1 MKKNLVLLLL
11 LFSKITFAQLAGTV
25 TDTKGN
31 ALAFV
36 SILISNTYIS
46 TTTNEQGN
54 YILKSKTPTKNV
66 VNFQY
71 LGYKTKKQIV
81 DFEIKDQKLDV
92 QLEEENIELKEVLI
106 SSKND
111 LANGIIKNAI
121 SSKKENSE
129 KTNRFTSGFYSRG
142 IIRIKEAPKKILG
155 QKFDAFDEILDSTRS
170 GIIYLS
176 ETVSKITFQKPDKL
190 KEIIIASK
198 VSGKD
203 NGFSFNNA
211 ASVNYDFYENYI
223 PFNKNMISPIAANA
237 FNYYKYKLEGT
248 FYDDNK
254 RQINKIKVTPK
265 RAAEP
270 AFEGYLYIVEDSWAI
285 YAVDLSIKGS
295 QVDSPALDNLT
306 IKQSFNYNSE
316 NTTWIKNT
324 QTIDFVFGIFTLK
337 ANGRFTY
344 VYNNFEFPSS
354 FEKKTF
360 TREILK
366 FEQNANKKDD
376 DFWNKIRPVPLTIEE
391 SSDYLK
397 KEILQTKKK
406 SQKYLDSIDAKHNK
420 FGFDDIL
427 MGYSNNNTFEK
438 RYFNYDGFIKGINY
452 NTVQGW
458 RLSTGLSLVK
468 TNEEKRTF
476 SRISTNI
483 DFGLSEKKLRGT
495 IGYFN
500 KFNNQNQSQ
509 IKVLAGGSAAQ
520 FNDETPTGTIFNSLS
535 TLFIKENFIKLY
547 ERNFAE
553 ASCTQEVLNGL
564 TLIGKID
571 YSERKPL
578 FNTTDYSF
586 FEKNKIFRS
595 NNPLLPLDNTSP
607 AIEKHNLVKVSFT
620 AQINFGQEYWL
631 RPDGKFN
638 IRNKK
643 FPSLILGLQK
653 ALGGTEKKYNFE
665 KLSAQILY
673 NLALGNKG
681 ELYTNFKIGKFLN
694 AKNISFVDYKH
705 FDGNEGNVAAAIRY
719 TNTFNLLPYYTAS
732 TNNSYIEF
740 HAEHDDKG
748 FIANKIPLLNKLKTN
763 IIFGYHNLAVPK
775 RSPYHEFS
783 IGLDNLG
790 FGKFKMLRLDYFRA
804 YQNGYRG
811 DVIVIGLKFLN
822 FLQE

>member
-1 MKKNLVLLLL
+1 MKKLPLLLLL
-11 LFSKITFAQLAGTV
+11 LFSIKNFAQVTGKV
-25 TDTKGN
+25 TDINGN
-31 ALAFV
+31 PLPFV
-36 SILISNTYIS
+36 SVLISNTYIG

-66 VNFQY
+66 VVFQY
-71 LGYKTKKQIV
+71 LGYKTKKQTI

-92 QLEEENIELKEVLI
+92 VLEEENIALNEVVI
-106 SSKND
+106 TSKKN

-121 SSKKENSE
+121 ASKKENSE
-129 KTNRFTSGFYSRG
+129 KTNRFTADFYSRG
-142 IIRIKEAPKKILG
+142 IIRIKDAPKKILG
-155 QKFDAFDEILDSTRS
+155 QKFDSFDEILDSTRT

-190 KEIIIASK
+190 KETIIASK

-211 ASVNYDFYENYI
+211 ASANYDFYENYI
-223 PFNKNMISPIAANA
+223 PFNKNMISPIADNA

-248 FYDDNK
+248 FFDDNNK
-254 RQINKIKVTPK
+254 QINKVKVTPK
-265 RAAEP
+265 RLAEP
-270 AFEGYLYIVEDSWAI
+270 ALEGYLYIVEDSWAI

-295 QVDSPALDNLT
+295 QIDSPALDIMT

-316 NTTWIKNT
+316 NNIWIKNT
-324 QTIDFVFGIFTLK
+324 QTLDFVFGIFTLK

-344 VYNNFEFPSS
+344 VYNNFDFPKS

-366 FEQNANKKDD
+366 FEENANKKDD
-376 DFWNKIRPVPLTIEE
+376 DFWNKIRPVPLTLEE
-391 SSDYLK
+391 SSDYFK
-397 KEILQTKKK
+397 KELLQTKKK

-420 FGFDDIL
+420 FSVADVL
-427 MGYSNNNTFEK
+427 MGYSNNNTFKK
-438 RYFNYDGFIKGINY
+438 RFFNYDGFIKGINF

-458 RLSTGLSLVK
+458 KLTTGFSLVK
-468 TNEEKRTF
+468 TNEDKRTF
-476 SRISTNI
+476 SKISSNI
-483 DFGLSEKKLRGT
+483 DYGLSEKNLRAT
-495 IGYFN
+495 IGYYN
-500 KFNNQNQSQ
+500 KFNNQNRSQ
-509 IKVLAGGSAAQ
+509 IKALAGSSASQ

-535 TLFIKENFIKLY
+535 TLFLRENFIKLY

-553 ASCTQEVLNGL
+553 ASFSQEIINGL
-564 TLIGKID
+564 ILNTKVD

-578 FNTTDYSF
+578 YNTTDYSF
-586 FEKNKIFRS
+586 FKNDKIFRS
-595 NNPLLPLDNTSP
+595 NNPILPTENTIP
-607 AIEKHNLVKVSFT
+607 VIEKHNLVKVSFT

-638 IRNKK
+638 IRNEK
-643 FPSLILGLQK
+643 FPTLILGLQK
-653 ALGGTEKKYNFE
+653 AFGGTQKNYNFE

-673 NLALGNKG
+673 NLTLGNKG
-681 ELYTNFKIGKFLN
+681 ETHTNFKIGKFLN
-694 AKNISFVDYKH
+694 AENISFVDYTH
-705 FDGNEGNVAAAIRY
+705 FDGNEGHVAAAIRY
-719 TNTFNLLPYYTAS
+719 TNTFNLLPYYSAS
-732 TNNSYIEF
+732 TNNSYVEF
-740 HAEHDDKG
+740 HVEHDDKG
-748 FIANKIPLLNKLKTN
+748 FIINKIPLLNKLKTN
-763 IIFGYHNLAVPK
+763 MIFGYHNLAVPK

-790 FGKFKMLRLDYFRA
+790 IGKFKMLRLDYFRA

-811 DVIVIGLKFLN
+811 DVIVLGLKFLN